1 MSNNYLLKIQS
12 ILFENLGINAD
23 TVTVEKT
30 FTELGMDSLDA
41 MELINQLEIAYDINI
56 PNEEVIKIHSVAQ
69 AVAALEAA
77 IAKT

>member
-23 TVTVEKT
+23 TVTAEKT